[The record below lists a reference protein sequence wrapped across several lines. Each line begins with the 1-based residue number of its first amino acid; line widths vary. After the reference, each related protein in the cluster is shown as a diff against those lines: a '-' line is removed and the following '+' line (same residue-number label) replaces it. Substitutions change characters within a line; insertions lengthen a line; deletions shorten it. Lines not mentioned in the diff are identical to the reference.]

1 PEITALYNKL
11 ETRLFRMDLLKL
23 ILNHNTALSLLSAIE
38 KEVSTLKEERGMLL
52 ISEFNKKIS
61 ESIKDQPS
69 PFIYERLG
77 ERYHTFYIDEF
88 QDTSALQWD
97 NIKPLIENSL
107 ASSEGQLT
115 LVGDAKQSIYRWRGG
130 KAEQFM
136 ALCGEANPFPAE
148 KHH

>member
-1 PEITALYNKL
+1 
-11 ETRLFRMDLLKL
+11 
-23 ILNHNTALSLLSAIE
+23 
-38 KEVSTLKEERGMLL
+38 TLKEERGMLL

-148 KHH
+148 KHHEILPDNYRSLPEVVHFNNE